1 MDALKR
7 LALSCALALSLG
19 GSAAFA
25 HDTGHESR
33 SVTDCEK
40 LPGTGKK
47 GLRGACLRCVQRP
60 KKHHFHPDYPGG
72 RRCRPDNGK
81 P

>member
-7 LALSCALALSLG
+7 LALGCALIFSLG
-19 GSAAFA
+19 GGAVLA

-33 SVTDCEK
+33 SVSECEK

-47 GLRGACLRCVQRP
+47 GQRAACLRCVQRP
-60 KKHHFHPDYPGG
+60 RKHHFHPDYPAG